1 MIRWTLFI
9 DLDLDLDLVEQALA
23 VSGEKSREAAVRR
36 ALQEFIARRKQ
47 KRLLELMGQLE
58 WNDGI
63 DYKVERSRPI

>member
-1 MIRWTLFI
+1 MIRRTL
-9 DLDLDLDLVEQALA
+9 
-23 VSGEKSREAAVRR
+23 
-36 ALQEFIARRKQ
+36 FIARRKL